1 MSFFQLRSSSGAAWP
16 PLASPQ
22 NALLW
27 SAYQTLDRTQWLSPE
42 EMEAG
47 QLAQVRG
54 LLQHCFENV
63 PYYRR
68 ALAPFSR
75 TPVHSM
81 SVFRRLPTLTREA
94 YRDGL
99 TDMTASKLPD
109 GMSVVGHP
117 SFTSGTSGV
126 PIRVMSSGHDSV
138 WHAAFCMRDFEW
150 SRMDPRKVLAAVRLI
165 AMSKEDLPAAMSGV
179 VAHGWTTFAPHVF
192 QSARAYGLDIR
203 QNPRTQLE
211 WLRRLNPAYLISYPS
226 NLEVLASLAA
236 DAKVRIPNL
245 EAIQAIGEPVT
256 GEMRGLVEGAFGV
269 PVKNLYSVT
278 EGGYVAS
285 PCPGGHG
292 LHVHSENFIVE
303 VLKENGEPC
312 APGETGRVVLTSLH
326 NFVNPFVRYDIQ
338 DYATLAPGPCPC
350 GRGLPLWTK
359 VDGRRH
365 PMLYMPDGSRRISTG
380 LMLGVRQVG
389 GVRQFQIV
397 QRPDGSV
404 LVRVVPDP
412 SWTPE
417 HEARIVTL
425 VQEEVGR
432 SDTVVEKLPALEKT
446 GGGKL
451 RIIVVEEPNA

>member
-1 MSFFQLRSSSGAAWP
+1 
-16 PLASPQ
+16 
-22 NALLW
+22 
-27 SAYQTLDRTQWLSPE
+27 
-42 EMEAG
+42 ME
-47 QLAQVRG
+47 L
-54 LLQHCFENV
+54 
-63 PYYRR
+63 
-68 ALAPFSR
+68 
-75 TPVHSM
+75 
-81 SVFRRLPTLTREA
+81 FRRLPRLTREA
-94 YRDGL
+94 CRDGL
-99 TDMTASKLPD
+99 SDMTATGLPE
-109 GMSVVGHP
+109 GMTVVGKP
-117 SFTSGTSGV
+117 AFTSGTSGV
-126 PIRVMSSGHDSV
+126 PISV
-138 WHAAFCMRDFEW
+138 STTDRDMLWHAAFCMRDFEW
-150 SRMDPRKVLAAVRLI
+150 SRMDPRKVLAAIRLM
-165 AMSKEDLPAAMSGV
+165 AMSKEDLPAAMTGV
-179 VAHGWTTFAPHVF
+179 VAQGWTSFAPHVF

-203 QNPRTQLE
+203 QNPSAQLE

-256 GEMRGLVEGAFGV
+256 DETRRLVEGAFGV

-285 PCPGGHG
+285 PCPDGHG
-292 LHVHSENFIVE
+292 LHVHSENFIAE
-303 VLKENGEPC
+303 VLKESGEPC
-312 APGETGRVVLTSLH
+312 GPGETGRVVLTSLH

-397 QRPDGSV
+397 QRPDRSV
-404 LVRVVPDP
+404 LVRVVPDS
-412 SWTPE
+412 SWTSG
-417 HEARIVTL
+417 HVGRIVSL

-432 SDTVVEKLPALEKT
+432 SDTVVERLPALEKT